1 VVRDISRISCALML
15 FLVGV
20 LLPVQQVKAQEA
32 PTGNLYNLKTAAF
45 PTIKLSVDAYDASG
59 NFITGLDKT
68 DFTILEDGQKHSPDE
83 VVVFDPGVE
92 FVVVINPA
100 RSFTILDNQGISRY
114 DKIAKALSSW
124 AGTLP
129 AISNDAYSLVTAGGP
144 SAFHTRDPKSWVTSL
159 NAYQPKAKDLSS
171 SFDILTQ
178 AIDIAS
184 GSMLEPGARRAI
196 LFITPLAET
205 ADVSTLQS
213 LALRATQLN
222 VHVFVWVVASA
233 DSPATPGFLGLQD
246 LATQTGGQFF
256 LYSGSETLPDP
267 SGYLDPM
274 RSGYQLT
281 YTSSLTSS
289 GSHSLVVSISSQ
301 AGQIDLPAV
310 DFEMDI
316 QPPNPILIT
325 PPVEI
330 LRSPADASH
339 YDVSALTPAQQK
351 LELIIEFPD
360 GHPRALV
367 STSLLVDGETIAKNT
382 TEPFNQFVWD
392 LTGYTTS
399 GKHDLQVEVV
409 DVLGLQKLSISIPIM
424 MTIVEAPPAWK
435 VLLANYGFWISI
447 GVLVLASM
455 LLTWLILRIARKR
468 HAAKKSQG
476 TTSRVA
482 VLPAEEQQS
491 IFHRSVKKAPAFLLP
506 LTEDGSNPV
515 TGNLQLGA
523 KEIRLGSDASKV
535 DFYLK
540 DPSIEVLH
548 AIIYRQETSYSVSDQ
563 GSLAGTWINYNRL
576 SAGQQILNHG
586 DIIHFGILAY
596 RFLLND
602 PLDMVRSR
610 INSKKA
616 DPYL

>member
-1 VVRDISRISCALML
+1 MARTISRISCVLML

-20 LLPVQQVKAQEA
+20 LLPIRQAKAQDV

-45 PTIKLSVDAYDASG
+45 PTIKISVDAYDASG
-59 NFITGLDKT
+59 NFITGLYKT

-92 FVVVINPA
+92 FAVAINPG
-100 RSFTILDNQGISRY
+100 RSFAILDNQGVSRY
-114 DKIAKALSSW
+114 DKIAKILSSW

-144 SAFHTRDPKSWVTSL
+144 SAYHTRDPKSWVTSL
-159 NAYQPKAKDLSS
+159 NAYQPITKDQSP
-171 SFDILTQ
+171 SFDILSR

-196 LFITPLAET
+196 LFITPMAET

-213 LALRATQLN
+213 LALRASQLN

-256 LYSGSETLPDP
+256 LYSGSGSLPDP
-267 SGYLDPM
+267 SGYLEPM

-289 GSHSLVVSISSQ
+289 GSHSLAVSISSQ
-301 AGQIDLPAV
+301 AGQIDLPPV

-330 LRSPADASH
+330 LRSPADANH
-339 YDVSALTPAQQK
+339 YDVNALTPTQQE

-360 GHPRALV
+360 GHPRALE
-367 STSLLVDGETIAKNT
+367 STSLLVDGEMIAKNT
-382 TEPFNQFVWD
+382 TEPFNQFIWD
-392 LTGYTTS
+392 LAGYTTS
-399 GKHDLQVEVV
+399 GKHDIQVEVV

-424 MTIVEAPPAWK
+424 ISIVEAPPAWK
-435 VLLANYGFWISI
+435 VLLTNYGSWISI

-482 VLPAEEQQS
+482 VLPAEEQLS
-491 IFHRSVKKAPAFLLP
+491 IFHRSVKKAPAFLSPLP
-506 LTEDGSNPV
+506 ENGSNPV
-515 TGNLQLGA
+515 TGNLQLAA
-523 KEIRLGSDASKV
+523 KEIKLGSDASKV
-535 DFYLK
+535 DFLIK
-540 DPSIEVLH
+540 DLSIETLH
-548 AIIYRQETSYSVSDQ
+548 AIIYRQETSYFISDQ
-563 GSLAGTWINYNRL
+563 DSLAGTWINYNRL
-576 SAGQQILNHG
+576 SAGPHLLKHG
-586 DIIHFGILAY
+586 DIIHFGSLAY

-602 PLDMVRSR
+602 PPDSLRFG
-610 INSKKA
+610 IISKKT
-616 DPYL
+616 DPIL